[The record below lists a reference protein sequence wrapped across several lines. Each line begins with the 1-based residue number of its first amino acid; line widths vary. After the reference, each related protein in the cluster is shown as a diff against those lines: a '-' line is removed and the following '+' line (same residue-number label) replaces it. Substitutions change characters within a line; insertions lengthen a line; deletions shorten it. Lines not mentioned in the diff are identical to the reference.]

1 MMMMRMMM
9 ADPANGHLSTTFHFT
24 DHHWDSVAGCGL
36 AGDSDLGSDSAREV
50 TERDAWW
57 RSNSIHPAFPP
68 KSAENLRFSQ
78 ALLLVLG
85 QRLLVWTL
93 VWLDLGGEPDEI
105 LGYLVSLLKTF
116 HQQSVFLKVER
127 FLNRPQSMGKVAGFL
142 VISGHFTEKLWKLP
156 VGPCR
161 SPMLEIAGQWCWATQ
176 RFWWKIEIHK

>member
-1 MMMMRMMM
+1 MMMM

-68 KSAENLRFSQ
+68 KSAENLRFSYSSQ

-105 LGYLVSLLKTF
+105 LGYLVSLLKAF
-116 HQQSVFLKVER
+116 HQQSVLLKVER
-127 FLNRPQSMGKVAGFL
+127 FLNCPQSMGKVAG
-142 VISGHFTEKLWKLP
+142 VSGHFGSFYRETLETSGGTLQVAN
-156 VGPCR
+156 VGNCR
-161 SPMLEIAGQWCWATQ
+161 AVMLGNSEILVENWNT
-176 RFWWKIEIHK
+176 